1 MVEASLKKLTVGTV
15 GAVFSVFLVGA
26 SPAAA
31 ESINFLNVGNARTVT
46 VGGTGMAAKT
56 VQAGELNWNW
66 ITPSGGNGASF
77 YTYCMDVLNY
87 LTDPQTVNVLST
99 ESVPD
104 TSTVAD
110 RGAKA
115 AWLFNTYSE
124 GIRAES
130 DEAVADRKAAAL
142 QVAIWEVLYD
152 ATPNL
157 GSGVFQGL
165 NDFGAGVFTQARGY
179 LSALFQGQT
188 IGSSSFNNSLYFTS
202 TATWLDS
209 LGRNGAPGQDQITR
223 VPEPGT
229 LLLMGLGGVALFR
242 NRRRLVRS

>member
-1 MVEASLKKLTVGTV
+1 MVEASLKKLAGGAVS
-15 GAVFSVFLVGA
+15 AVFSILIVGA
-26 SPAAA
+26 APASA
-31 ESINFLNVGNARTVT
+31 ETINFLNVGNASTVR
-46 VGGTGMAAKT
+46 VGGTGIAART

-66 ITPSGGNGASF
+66 ITPSGGNGTSF

-87 LTDPQTVNVLST
+87 LTDPQVVNVLST

-104 TSTVAD
+104 TSAVAD

-115 AWLFNTYSE
+115 AWLFNQYSE
-124 GIRAES
+124 GIRSES
-130 DEAVADRKAAAL
+130 NEAVADRKAAAL

-157 GSGVFQGL
+157 ASGVFQGL
-165 NDFGAGVFTQARGY
+165 SDFGGGVFTQAGSY

-188 IGSSSFNNSLYFTS
+188 IGSSSFNSALYFTS
-202 TATWLDS
+202 TAVWLDS
-209 LGRNGAPGQDQITR
+209 IPQNGVPGQDQITR

-242 NRRRLVRS
+242 NRRRQARS